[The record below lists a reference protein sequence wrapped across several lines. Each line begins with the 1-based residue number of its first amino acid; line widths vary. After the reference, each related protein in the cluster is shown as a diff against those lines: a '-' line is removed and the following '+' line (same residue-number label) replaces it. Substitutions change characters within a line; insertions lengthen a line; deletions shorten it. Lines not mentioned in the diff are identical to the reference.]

1 MNTIQ
6 HLVRSVNY
14 WKIPKRCVAFGCG
27 NTAKDGVSLFSF
39 PKDPVLS
46 KKWTEQGKRTRDE
59 WLGPTKY
66 SFLCSC
72 HFTEDCFQP
81 DVVVAASLGLSKRM
95 KLKSDAIPTVFK
107 RPVSEY
113 QTKEASHLKKSKS
126 TSRHER
132 YKRRK

>member
-1 MNTIQ
+1 M
-6 HLVRSVNY
+6 
-14 WKIPKRCVAFGCG
+14 
-27 NTAKDGVSLFSF
+27 SLFSF

-46 KKWTEQGKRTRDE
+46 KKWTEQVKRTRDK

-126 TSRHER
+126 TSRHDR
-132 YKRRK
+132 YKKKREFEGICKSYHYWIILNQLTFIYVVTRK